1 MSYNSYNYHYSNIY
15 PSNKSKFFSQTGN
28 NVSSIAGPSSNLYNS
43 KKSTV
48 ASKYGSSSSSQYSK
62 KVTPV
67 SSIYDNIPSSIHT
80 NKKSYVSNIH
90 DNITSEN
97 TQGKKLLSKSLMPDY
112 YGNYDLEDIYDK
124 NYYSKNN
131 NDSNNKKSSKY
142 SYNNYYN
149 TKDSKEKNDYNSN
162 NDNINNNNIYNETSS
177 LNRELNSIINSTI
190 GLNNLGNTCFM
201 NTCLQNLIH
210 SEYFIKR
217 LISKK
222 SSISRSTPITYY
234 FFNLCQELSIS
245 SRAVSPSKFKEKF
258 GLKHHLFAGYG
269 QNDTQEFCRVLLEDM
284 NSELNEVK
292 KKKPYVELTTSGKS
306 KIQCD
311 KEFDEN
317 FRGRENS
324 IVMDSFYG
332 QIINIF
338 TCKCNFKDYSF
349 QKVLDLPLLLQSSS
363 SVSIMSLLEDYFEDE
378 KIKFETKCEKC
389 GKKTVHLK
397 EIRFSQPPNILILSL
412 QRINPRT
419 KRKNSCAVSFP
430 EILDINKF
438 IDGDCGHSKE
448 GQYILYGIGN
458 HSGTINFG
466 HYYAYIKLNDKYWY
480 EFNDSYVRR
489 IGDINNNSTTAYT
502 LFYKKR
508 N

>member
-1 MSYNSYNYHYSNIY
+1 MSYHYNYNYHFSNKY
-15 PSNKSKFFSQTGN
+15 PSSNSKFFSQTGN
-28 NVSSIAGPSSNLYNS
+28 NVSSIAGPSNILYNS

-48 ASKYGSSSSSQYSK
+48 SSKYGSSSSSSQYTK
-62 KVTPV
+62 KAPI
-67 SSIYDNIPSSIHT
+67 SNIYDNIPSSLN
-80 NKKSYVSNIH
+80 NKKSYVSSIH
-90 DNITSEN
+90 DNMASEN
-97 TQGKKLLSKSLMPDY
+97 TQGKKYLSKSLMP
-112 YGNYDLEDIYDK
+112 NYDNYGLDDIYDNK
-124 NYYSKNN
+124 YYNKGI
-131 NDSNNKKSSKY
+131 NDSNNNKSNKY
-142 SYNNYYN
+142 SYNNYYGKD
-149 TKDSKEKNDYNSN
+149 TKDEKDYY
-162 NDNINNNNIYNETSS
+162 NDNTINTNNSHSETS
-177 LNRELNSIINSTI
+177 LINREVNSIINSTI

-210 SEYFIKR
+210 SEDFIKR

-222 SSISRSTPITYY
+222 SSISRSTPI
-234 FFNLCQELSIS
+234 
-245 SRAVSPSKFKEKF
+245 KFKEKF

-284 NSELNEVK
+284 NTELNEVK

-311 KEFDEN
+311 REFDEN

-324 IVMDSFYG
+324 LVMDSFYG

-338 TCKCNFKDYSF
+338 TCKCSFKDYSF

-363 SVSIMSLLEDYFEDE
+363 SVSITSLLEDYFEDE

-430 EILDINKF
+430 EILNINKF
-438 IDGDCGHSKE
+438 IDEDCGHSKE
-448 GQYILYGIGN
+448 GEYILYGIGN

-480 EFNDSYVRR
+480 EFNDSFVSKK
-489 IGDINNNSTTAYT
+489 GEINTNSTSAYT

>member
-1 MSYNSYNYHYSNIY
+1 MSYHYNYNYHFSNKY
-15 PSNKSKFFSQTGN
+15 PSSNSKFFSQTGN
-28 NVSSIAGPSSNLYNS
+28 NVSSIAGPSSILYNS

-48 ASKYGSSSSSQYSK
+48 SSKYGSSSSSSQYTK
-62 KVTPV
+62 KAPI
-67 SSIYDNIPSSIHT
+67 SNIYDNIPSSLN
-80 NKKSYVSNIH
+80 NKKSYVTSIH
-90 DNITSEN
+90 DNIASED
-97 TQGKKLLSKSLMPDY
+97 TQGKKYLSKSLMP
-112 YGNYDLEDIYDK
+112 NYDNYGLEDIYDK
-124 NYYSKNN
+124 NYYNKGI
-131 NDSNNKKSSKY
+131 NDSNNNQSSKY
-142 SYNNYYN
+142 SYNNYYG
-149 TKDSKEKNDYNSN
+149 KDSKDKKDYY
-162 NDNINNNNIYNETSS
+162 NDNTINTNNSHSETS
-177 LNRELNSIINSTI
+177 LINREVNSIINSTI

-210 SEYFIKR
+210 SEDFIKR

-222 SSISRSTPITYY
+222 SSISRSTPISYY
-234 FFNLCQELSIS
+234 FLNLCQELSNS
-245 SRAVSPSKFKEKF
+245 LRAVSPTKFKEKF

-284 NSELNEVK
+284 NTELNEVK

-311 KEFDEN
+311 REFDEN

-324 IVMDSFYG
+324 IIMDSFYG

-338 TCKCNFKDYSF
+338 TCKCSFKDYSF

-363 SVSIMSLLEDYFEDE
+363 SVSITSLLEDYFEDE

-430 EILDINKF
+430 EILNINKF
-438 IDGDCGHSKE
+438 IDEDCGHSKE
-448 GQYILYGIGN
+448 GEYILYGIGN

-480 EFNDSYVRR
+480 EFNDSFVSKK
-489 IGDINNNSTTAYT
+489 GEINTNSTSAYT

>member
-1 MSYNSYNYHYSNIY
+1 MSYHYNYNYHFSNKY
-15 PSNKSKFFSQTGN
+15 PSSNSKFFSQTGN
-28 NVSSIAGPSSNLYNS
+28 NVSSIAGPSSILYNS

-48 ASKYGSSSSSQYSK
+48 SSKYGSSSSSSQYTK
-62 KVTPV
+62 KAPI
-67 SSIYDNIPSSIHT
+67 SNIYDNIPSSLN
-80 NKKSYVSNIH
+80 NKKSYVSSIH
-90 DNITSEN
+90 DNMASEN
-97 TQGKKLLSKSLMPDY
+97 TQGKKYLSKSLMP
-112 YGNYDLEDIYDK
+112 NYDNYGLEDIYDNK
-124 NYYSKNN
+124 YYNKGI
-131 NDSNNKKSSKY
+131 NDSNNNQSIKY
-142 SYNNYYN
+142 SYNNYYG
-149 TKDSKEKNDYNSN
+149 KDSKDKKDYY
-162 NDNINNNNIYNETSS
+162 NDNTINTNNSHSETS
-177 LNRELNSIINSTI
+177 LINREVNSIINSTI

-210 SEYFIKR
+210 SEDFIKR

-222 SSISRSTPITYY
+222 SSISRSTPISYY
-234 FFNLCQELSIS
+234 FFNLCQELSNS
-245 SRAVSPSKFKEKF
+245 SRAVSPTKFKEKF

-284 NSELNEVK
+284 NTELNEVK

-311 KEFDEN
+311 REFDEN

-338 TCKCNFKDYSF
+338 TCKCSFKDYSF

-363 SVSIMSLLEDYFEDE
+363 SVSITSLLEDYFEDE

-430 EILDINKF
+430 EILNINKF
-438 IDGDCGHSKE
+438 IDEDCGHSKE
-448 GQYILYGIGN
+448 GEYILYGIGN

-480 EFNDSYVRR
+480 EFNDSFVSKK
-489 IGDINNNSTTAYT
+489 GEINTYSTSAYT

>member
-1 MSYNSYNYHYSNIY
+1 MSYHYNYNYHFSNKY
-15 PSNKSKFFSQTGN
+15 PSSNSKFFSQTGN
-28 NVSSIAGPSSNLYNS
+28 NVSSIAGPSSILYKS

-48 ASKYGSSSSSQYSK
+48 SSKYGSSSSSSQYTK
-62 KVTPV
+62 KAPI
-67 SSIYDNIPSSIHT
+67 SNIYDNIPSSLN
-80 NKKSYVSNIH
+80 NKKSYVSSIH
-90 DNITSEN
+90 DNMASEN
-97 TQGKKLLSKSLMPDY
+97 TQGKKYLSKSLMP
-112 YGNYDLEDIYDK
+112 NYDNYGLEDIYDK
-124 NYYSKNN
+124 NYYNKGI
-131 NDSNNKKSSKY
+131 NDSNNNQSSKY
-142 SYNNYYN
+142 SYNNYYG
-149 TKDSKEKNDYNSN
+149 KDSKDKKDYYNDNTINTNNSN
-162 NDNINNNNIYNETSS
+162 SETS
-177 LNRELNSIINSTI
+177 LINREVNSIINSTI

-210 SEYFIKR
+210 SEDFIKR

-222 SSISRSTPITYY
+222 SSISRSTPISYY
-234 FFNLCQELSIS
+234 FLNLCQELSNS
-245 SRAVSPSKFKEKF
+245 LRAVSPTKFKEKF

-284 NSELNEVK
+284 NTELNEVK

-311 KEFDEN
+311 REFDEN

-338 TCKCNFKDYSF
+338 TCKCSFKDYSF

-363 SVSIMSLLEDYFEDE
+363 SVSITSLLEDYFEDE
-378 KIKFETKCEKC
+378 KIKFETKC
-389 GKKTVHLK
+389 
-397 EIRFSQPPNILILSL
+397 ILILSL

-430 EILDINKF
+430 EILNINKF
-438 IDGDCGHSKE
+438 IDEDCGHSKE
-448 GQYILYGIGN
+448 GEYILYGIGN

-480 EFNDSYVRR
+480 EFNDSFVSKK
-489 IGDINNNSTTAYT
+489 GEINTNSTSAYT

>member
-1 MSYNSYNYHYSNIY
+1 MSYHYNYNYHFSNKY
-15 PSNKSKFFSQTGN
+15 PSSNSKFFSQTGN
-28 NVSSIAGPSSNLYNS
+28 NVSSIAGPSSILYNS

-48 ASKYGSSSSSQYSK
+48 SSKYGSSSSSSTQYTK
-62 KVTPV
+62 KAPI
-67 SSIYDNIPSSIHT
+67 SNIYDNIPSSLN
-80 NKKSYVSNIH
+80 NKKSYVTSIH
-90 DNITSEN
+90 DNIASED
-97 TQGKKLLSKSLMPDY
+97 TQGKKYLSKSLMP
-112 YGNYDLEDIYDK
+112 NYDNYGLEDIYDK
-124 NYYSKNN
+124 NYYNKGI
-131 NDSNNKKSSKY
+131 NDSNNNQSSKY
-142 SYNNYYN
+142 SYNNYYGKD
-149 TKDSKEKNDYNSN
+149 TKDKKDYY
-162 NDNINNNNIYNETSS
+162 NDNTINTNNSHSETS
-177 LNRELNSIINSTI
+177 LINREVNSIINSTI

-210 SEYFIKR
+210 SEDFIKR

-222 SSISRSTPITYY
+222 SSISRSTPISYY
-234 FFNLCQELSIS
+234 FFNLCQELSNS
-245 SRAVSPSKFKEKF
+245 SRAVSPTKFKEKF

-284 NSELNEVK
+284 NTELNEVK

-311 KEFDEN
+311 REFDEN

-338 TCKCNFKDYSF
+338 TCKCSFKDYSF

-363 SVSIMSLLEDYFEDE
+363 SVSITSLLEDYFEDE

-430 EILDINKF
+430 EILNINKF
-438 IDGDCGHSKE
+438 IDEDCGHSKE
-448 GQYILYGIGN
+448 GEYILYGIGN

-480 EFNDSYVRR
+480 EFNDSFVSKK
-489 IGDINNNSTTAYT
+489 GEINTNSTSAYT

>member
-28 NVSSIAGPSSNLYNS
+28 NVSSIAGPSSILYNS

-48 ASKYGSSSSSQYSK
+48 SSKYGSSSSSSQYTK
-62 KVTPV
+62 KAPI
-67 SSIYDNIPSSIHT
+67 SNIYDNIPSSLN
-80 NKKSYVSNIH
+80 NKKSYVTSIH
-90 DNITSEN
+90 DNIASED
-97 TQGKKLLSKSLMPDY
+97 TQGKKYLSKSLMP
-112 YGNYDLEDIYDK
+112 NYDNYGLEDIYDNK
-124 NYYSKNN
+124 YYNQGI
-131 NDSNNKKSSKY
+131 NDSNNNQSSKY
-142 SYNNYYN
+142 SYNNYYG
-149 TKDSKEKNDYNSN
+149 KDSKDKKDYY
-162 NDNINNNNIYNETSS
+162 NDNTINTNNSHSETS
-177 LNRELNSIINSTI
+177 LINREVNSIINSTI

-210 SEYFIKR
+210 SEDFIKR

-222 SSISRSTPITYY
+222 SSISRSTPISYY
-234 FFNLCQELSIS
+234 FLNLCQELSNS
-245 SRAVSPSKFKEKF
+245 LRAVSPTKFKEKF

-284 NSELNEVK
+284 NTELNEVK

-311 KEFDEN
+311 REFDEN

-338 TCKCNFKDYSF
+338 TCKCSFKDYSF

-363 SVSIMSLLEDYFEDE
+363 SVSITSLLEDYFEDE

-430 EILDINKF
+430 EILNINKF
-438 IDGDCGHSKE
+438 IDEDCGHSKE
-448 GQYILYGIGN
+448 GEYILYGIGN

-480 EFNDSYVRR
+480 EFNDSFVSKK
-489 IGDINNNSTTAYT
+489 GEINTNSTSAYT

>member
-1 MSYNSYNYHYSNIY
+1 MSSHYNYNYHFSDKY
-15 PSNKSKFFSQTGN
+15 PSNSKFFSQTGN
-28 NVSSIAGPSSNLYNS
+28 NVSSIAGPSSILYNS

-48 ASKYGSSSSSQYSK
+48 SSKYGSSSSSSQYTK
-62 KVTPV
+62 KAPI
-67 SSIYDNIPSSIHT
+67 SNIYDNIPSSLN
-80 NKKSYVSNIH
+80 NKKSYVSSIH
-90 DNITSEN
+90 DNMASEN
-97 TQGKKLLSKSLMPDY
+97 TQGKKYLSKSLMP
-112 YGNYDLEDIYDK
+112 NYDNYGLEDIYDK
-124 NYYSKNN
+124 NYYNKGI
-131 NDSNNKKSSKY
+131 NDSNNNQSSKY
-142 SYNNYYN
+142 SYNNYYG
-149 TKDSKEKNDYNSN
+149 KDSKDKKDYY
-162 NDNINNNNIYNETSS
+162 NDNTINTNNSHSETS
-177 LNRELNSIINSTI
+177 LINREVNSIINSTI

-210 SEYFIKR
+210 SEDFIKR

-222 SSISRSTPITYY
+222 SSISRSTPISYY
-234 FFNLCQELSIS
+234 FFNLCQELSNS
-245 SRAVSPSKFKEKF
+245 SRAVSPTKFKEKF

-284 NSELNEVK
+284 NTELNEVK

-311 KEFDEN
+311 REFDEN

-338 TCKCNFKDYSF
+338 TCKCSFKDYSF

-363 SVSIMSLLEDYFEDE
+363 SVSITSLLEDYFEDE

-430 EILDINKF
+430 EILNINKF
-438 IDGDCGHSKE
+438 IDEDCGHSKE
-448 GQYILYGIGN
+448 GEYILYGIGN

-480 EFNDSYVRR
+480 EFNDSFVSKK
-489 IGDINNNSTTAYT
+489 GEINTNSTSAYT

>member
-1 MSYNSYNYHYSNIY
+1 MSYHYNYNYHFSNKY
-15 PSNKSKFFSQTGN
+15 PSSNSKFFSQTGN
-28 NVSSIAGPSSNLYNS
+28 NVSSIAGPSSILYNS

-48 ASKYGSSSSSQYSK
+48 SSKYGSSSSSSQYTK
-62 KVTPV
+62 KAPI
-67 SSIYDNIPSSIHT
+67 SNIYDNIPSSLN
-80 NKKSYVSNIH
+80 NKKSYVSSIH
-90 DNITSEN
+90 DNMASEN
-97 TQGKKLLSKSLMPDY
+97 TQGKKYLSKSLMP
-112 YGNYDLEDIYDK
+112 NYDNYGLEDIYDK
-124 NYYSKNN
+124 NYYNKGI
-131 NDSNNKKSSKY
+131 NDSNNNQSSKY
-142 SYNNYYN
+142 SYNNYYG
-149 TKDSKEKNDYNSN
+149 KDSKDKKDYY
-162 NDNINNNNIYNETSS
+162 NDNTINTNNSHSETS
-177 LNRELNSIINSTI
+177 LINREVNSIINSTI

-210 SEYFIKR
+210 SEDFIKR

-222 SSISRSTPITYY
+222 SSISRSTPISYY
-234 FFNLCQELSIS
+234 FFNLCQELSNS
-245 SRAVSPSKFKEKF
+245 SRAVSPTKFKEKF

-284 NSELNEVK
+284 NTELNEVK

-311 KEFDEN
+311 REFDEN

-338 TCKCNFKDYSF
+338 TCKCSFKDYSF

-363 SVSIMSLLEDYFEDE
+363 SVSITSLLEDYFEDE

-430 EILDINKF
+430 EILNINKF
-438 IDGDCGHSKE
+438 IDEDCGHSKE
-448 GQYILYGIGN
+448 GEYILYGIGN

-480 EFNDSYVRR
+480 EFNDSFVSKK
-489 IGDINNNSTTAYT
+489 GEINTNSTSAYT

>member
-1 MSYNSYNYHYSNIY
+1 MSNHYNYNYLFSNKY
-15 PSNKSKFFSQTGN
+15 PSNNSKFFSQTGN
-28 NVSSIAGPSSNLYNS
+28 NVSSIAGPSSILYNS

-48 ASKYGSSSSSQYSK
+48 SSKYGSSSSSSQYTK
-62 KVTPV
+62 KAPI
-67 SSIYDNIPSSIHT
+67 SNIYDNIPSSLN
-80 NKKSYVSNIH
+80 NKKSYVSSIH
-90 DNITSEN
+90 DNMASEN
-97 TQGKKLLSKSLMPDY
+97 TQGKKYLSKSLMP
-112 YGNYDLEDIYDK
+112 NYDNYGLEDIYDK
-124 NYYSKNN
+124 NYYNKGI
-131 NDSNNKKSSKY
+131 NDSNNNQSSKY
-142 SYNNYYN
+142 SYNNYYG
-149 TKDSKEKNDYNSN
+149 KDSKDKKDYY
-162 NDNINNNNIYNETSS
+162 NDNTINTNNSHSETS
-177 LNRELNSIINSTI
+177 LINREVNSIINSTI

-210 SEYFIKR
+210 SEDFIKR

-222 SSISRSTPITYY
+222 SSISRSTPISYY
-234 FFNLCQELSIS
+234 FFNLCQELSNS
-245 SRAVSPSKFKEKF
+245 SRAVSPTKFKEKF

-284 NSELNEVK
+284 NTELNDVK

-311 KEFDEN
+311 REFDEN

-338 TCKCNFKDYSF
+338 TCKCSFKDYSF

-363 SVSIMSLLEDYFEDE
+363 SVSITSLLEDYFEDE

-430 EILDINKF
+430 EILNINKF
-438 IDGDCGHSKE
+438 IDEDCGHSKE
-448 GQYILYGIGN
+448 GEYILYGIGN

-480 EFNDSYVRR
+480 EFNDSFVSKK
-489 IGDINNNSTTAYT
+489 GEINTNSTSAYT

>member
-1 MSYNSYNYHYSNIY
+1 MSYHYNYNYHFSNKY
-15 PSNKSKFFSQTGN
+15 PSSNSKFFSQTGN
-28 NVSSIAGPSSNLYNS
+28 NVSSIAGPSSILYNS

-48 ASKYGSSSSSQYSK
+48 SSKYGSSSSSSQYTK
-62 KVTPV
+62 KAPI
-67 SSIYDNIPSSIHT
+67 SNIYDNIPSSLN
-80 NKKSYVSNIH
+80 NKKSYVSSIH
-90 DNITSEN
+90 DNMASEN
-97 TQGKKLLSKSLMPDY
+97 TQGKKYLSKSLMP
-112 YGNYDLEDIYDK
+112 NYDNYGLDDIYDNK
-124 NYYSKNN
+124 YYNKGI
-131 NDSNNKKSSKY
+131 NDSNNNQSSKY
-142 SYNNYYN
+142 SYNNYYG
-149 TKDSKEKNDYNSN
+149 KDSKDKKDYY
-162 NDNINNNNIYNETSS
+162 NDNTINTNNSHSETS
-177 LNRELNSIINSTI
+177 LINREVNSIINSTI

-210 SEYFIKR
+210 SEDFIKR

-222 SSISRSTPITYY
+222 SSISRSTPISYY
-234 FFNLCQELSIS
+234 FLNLCQELSNS
-245 SRAVSPSKFKEKF
+245 SRAVSPTKFKEKF

-284 NSELNEVK
+284 NTELNEVK

-311 KEFDEN
+311 REFDEN

-338 TCKCNFKDYSF
+338 TCKCSFKDYSF

-363 SVSIMSLLEDYFEDE
+363 SVSITSLLEDYFEDE

-430 EILDINKF
+430 EILNINKF
-438 IDGDCGHSKE
+438 IDEDCGHSKE
-448 GQYILYGIGN
+448 GEYILYGIGN

-480 EFNDSYVRR
+480 EFNDSFVSKK
-489 IGDINNNSTTAYT
+489 GEINTNSTSAYT

>member
-1 MSYNSYNYHYSNIY
+1 MSYLNNYNYHFSNKY
-15 PSNKSKFFSQTGN
+15 PSSNSKFFSQTGN
-28 NVSSIAGPSSNLYNS
+28 NVSSIAGPSSILYNS

-48 ASKYGSSSSSQYSK
+48 SSKYGSSSSSSQYTK
-62 KVTPV
+62 KAPI
-67 SSIYDNIPSSIHT
+67 SNIYDNIPSSLN
-80 NKKSYVSNIH
+80 NKKSYVSSIH
-90 DNITSEN
+90 DNMASEN
-97 TQGKKLLSKSLMPDY
+97 TQGKKYLSRSLMP
-112 YGNYDLEDIYDK
+112 NYDNYGLEDIYDK
-124 NYYSKNN
+124 NYYNKGI
-131 NDSNNKKSSKY
+131 NDSNNNQSSKY
-142 SYNNYYN
+142 SYNNYYG
-149 TKDSKEKNDYNSN
+149 KDSKDKKDYY
-162 NDNINNNNIYNETSS
+162 NDNTINTNNSHSETS
-177 LNRELNSIINSTI
+177 LINREVNSIINSTI

-210 SEYFIKR
+210 SEDFIKR

-222 SSISRSTPITYY
+222 SSISRSTPISYY
-234 FFNLCQELSIS
+234 FLNLCQELSNS
-245 SRAVSPSKFKEKF
+245 LRAVSPTKFKEKF

-284 NSELNEVK
+284 NNELNDVK

-311 KEFDEN
+311 REFDEN

-338 TCKCNFKDYSF
+338 TCKCSFKDYSF

-363 SVSIMSLLEDYFEDE
+363 SVSITSLLEDYFEDE

-430 EILDINKF
+430 EILNINKF
-438 IDGDCGHSKE
+438 IDEDCGHSKE
-448 GQYILYGIGN
+448 GEYILYGIGN

-480 EFNDSYVRR
+480 EFNDSFVSKK
-489 IGDINNNSTTAYT
+489 GEINTNSTSAYT

>member
-1 MSYNSYNYHYSNIY
+1 MSYHYNYNYLFSNKY
-15 PSNKSKFFSQTGN
+15 PSSNSKFFSQTGN
-28 NVSSIAGPSSNLYNS
+28 NVSSIAGPSSILYNS

-48 ASKYGSSSSSQYSK
+48 SSKYGSSSSSSQYTK
-62 KVTPV
+62 KAPI
-67 SSIYDNIPSSIHT
+67 SNIYDNIPSSLN
-80 NKKSYVSNIH
+80 NKKSYVSSIH
-90 DNITSEN
+90 DNMASEN
-97 TQGKKLLSKSLMPDY
+97 TQGKKYLSKSLMP
-112 YGNYDLEDIYDK
+112 NYDNYGLEDIYDK
-124 NYYSKNN
+124 NYYNKGI
-131 NDSNNKKSSKY
+131 NDSNNNKSNNY
-142 SYNNYYN
+142 SYNNYYGKD
-149 TKDSKEKNDYNSN
+149 TKDKKDYY
-162 NDNINNNNIYNETSS
+162 NDNTINTNNSHSETS
-177 LNRELNSIINSTI
+177 LINREVNSIINSTI

-210 SEYFIKR
+210 SEDFIKR

-222 SSISRSTPITYY
+222 SSISRSTPISYY
-234 FFNLCQELSIS
+234 FFNLCQELSNS
-245 SRAVSPSKFKEKF
+245 SRAVSPTKFKEKF

-284 NSELNEVK
+284 NTELNEVK

-311 KEFDEN
+311 REFDEN

-338 TCKCNFKDYSF
+338 TCKCSFKDYSF

-363 SVSIMSLLEDYFEDE
+363 SVSITSLLEDYFEDE

-430 EILDINKF
+430 EILNINKF
-438 IDGDCGHSKE
+438 IDEDCGHSKE
-448 GQYILYGIGN
+448 GEYILYGIGN

-480 EFNDSYVRR
+480 EFNDSFVSKK
-489 IGDINNNSTTAYT
+489 GEINTNSTSAYT

>member
-1 MSYNSYNYHYSNIY
+1 MSYHYNYNYHFSNKY
-15 PSNKSKFFSQTGN
+15 PSSNSKFFSQTGN
-28 NVSSIAGPSSNLYNS
+28 NVSSIAGPSSILYNG

-48 ASKYGSSSSSQYSK
+48 SSKYGSSSSSSQYTK
-62 KVTPV
+62 KAPI
-67 SSIYDNIPSSIHT
+67 SNIYDNIPSSLN
-80 NKKSYVSNIH
+80 NKKSYVSSIH
-90 DNITSEN
+90 DNMASEN
-97 TQGKKLLSKSLMPDY
+97 TQGKKYLSKSLMP
-112 YGNYDLEDIYDK
+112 NYDNYGLEDIYDK
-124 NYYSKNN
+124 NYYNKGI
-131 NDSNNKKSSKY
+131 NDSNNNQSSKY
-142 SYNNYYN
+142 SYNNYYGKD
-149 TKDSKEKNDYNSN
+149 TKDKKDYY
-162 NDNINNNNIYNETSS
+162 NDNTINTNNSHSETS
-177 LNRELNSIINSTI
+177 LINREVNSIINSTI

-210 SEYFIKR
+210 SEDFIKR

-222 SSISRSTPITYY
+222 SSISRSTPISYY
-234 FFNLCQELSIS
+234 FFNLCQELSNS
-245 SRAVSPSKFKEKF
+245 SRAVSPTKFKEKF

-284 NSELNEVK
+284 NTELNDVK

-311 KEFDEN
+311 REFDEN

-338 TCKCNFKDYSF
+338 TCKCSFKDYSF

-363 SVSIMSLLEDYFEDE
+363 SVSITSLLEDYFEDE

-430 EILDINKF
+430 EILNINKF
-438 IDGDCGHSKE
+438 IDEDCGHSKE
-448 GQYILYGIGN
+448 GEYILYGIGN

-480 EFNDSYVRR
+480 EFNDSFVSKK
-489 IGDINNNSTTAYT
+489 GEINTNSTSAYT

>member
-1 MSYNSYNYHYSNIY
+1 MSYHYNYNYHFSNKY
-15 PSNKSKFFSQTGN
+15 PSSNSKFFSQTGN
-28 NVSSIAGPSSNLYNS
+28 NVSSIAGPSSILYNS

-48 ASKYGSSSSSQYSK
+48 SSKYGSSSSSSQYTK
-62 KVTPV
+62 KAPI
-67 SSIYDNIPSSIHT
+67 SNIYDNIPSSLN
-80 NKKSYVSNIH
+80 NKKSYVSSIH
-90 DNITSEN
+90 DNMASEN
-97 TQGKKLLSKSLMPDY
+97 TQGKKYLSKSLMP
-112 YGNYDLEDIYDK
+112 NYDNYGLEDIYDK
-124 NYYSKNN
+124 NYYNKGI
-131 NDSNNKKSSKY
+131 NDSNNNQSSKY
-142 SYNNYYN
+142 SYNNYYG
-149 TKDSKEKNDYNSN
+149 KDSKDKKDYY
-162 NDNINNNNIYNETSS
+162 NDNTINTNNSHSETS
-177 LNRELNSIINSTI
+177 LINREVNSIINSTI

-210 SEYFIKR
+210 SEDFIKR

-222 SSISRSTPITYY
+222 SSISRSTPISYY
-234 FFNLCQELSIS
+234 FFNLCQELSNS
-245 SRAVSPSKFKEKF
+245 SRAVSPTKFKEKF

-284 NSELNEVK
+284 NTELNEVK

-311 KEFDEN
+311 REFDEN

-338 TCKCNFKDYSF
+338 TCKCSFKDYSF

-363 SVSIMSLLEDYFEDE
+363 SVSITSLLEDYFEDE

-430 EILDINKF
+430 EILNINKF
-438 IDGDCGHSKE
+438 IDGDCGHANE
-448 GQYILYGIGN
+448 GEYVLYGIGN

-480 EFNDSYVRR
+480 EFNDSFVSKK
-489 IGDINNNSTTAYT
+489 GEINTNSTSAYT

>member
-1 MSYNSYNYHYSNIY
+1 MSYKYKYYYSNSKPNY
-15 PSNKSKFFSQTGN
+15 SNSNSKFFSQTGN
-28 NVSSIAGPSSNLYNS
+28 QVSSIAETAGYSYNDNKKI

-48 ASKYGSSSSSQYSK
+48 SNIYGNTLSSEESLGSK
-62 KVTPV
+62 KA
-67 SSIYDNIPSSIHT
+67 
-80 NKKSYVSNIH
+80 
-90 DNITSEN
+90 
-97 TQGKKLLSKSLMPDY
+97 LSKSLMPN
-112 YGNYDLEDIYDK
+112 YGYDLEDIYD
-124 NYYSKNN
+124 NRYNDMNN
-131 NDSNNKKSSKY
+131 NDYANKKSSQY

-149 TKDSKEKNDYNSN
+149 SNKDKKDYNKDNKANKDYNSHELST
-162 NDNINNNNIYNETSS
+162 I
-177 LNRELNSIINSTI
+177 NRELNSIINSTT
-190 GLNNLGNTCFM
+190 GLSNLGNTCFM

-210 SEYFIKR
+210 SEDFIKR
-217 LISKK
+217 LLSKK
-222 SSISRSTPITYY
+222 SSISRSTPISYY
-234 FFNLCQELSIS
+234 FLNLCQEVSVS
-245 SRAVSPSKFKEKF
+245 SRAVSPNKFKEKF

-284 NSELNEVK
+284 NIELNEVK

-332 QIINIF
+332 QIINNF
-338 TCKCNFKDYSF
+338 TCKCGFKDYSF
-349 QKVLDLPLLLQSSS
+349 QKVLDLPLLLQTSS
-363 SVSIMSLLEDYFEDE
+363 SVSVDSLLEDYFEDE
-378 KIKFETKCEKC
+378 EIKFETKCERC
-389 GKKTVHLK
+389 GKKRVHSK

-419 KRKNSCAVSFP
+419 KRKNTCSISFP

-438 IDGDCGHSKE
+438 IDGECGHAKE
-448 GQYILYGIGN
+448 GEYILYGIGN

-466 HYYAYIKLNDKYWY
+466 HYYAYIKLNDRCWY
-480 EFNDSYVRR
+480 EYNDSYVRKM
-489 IGDINNNSTTAYT
+489 GEEINTRSTTAYT

-508 N
+508 I